1 MKSILLIGLGRFGVH
16 VVDQLYEMG
25 HQVMAIDQDEER
37 VNNIIDKVTNGQIG
51 DITNPDFLQSLDIPS
66 YDLCIVTVGQDFKSS
81 LITTALL
88 KELGAKYVV
97 SRAETDIHEKLLLK
111 NGADEVI
118 YPEREIARWTA
129 IKYSEDK
136 IYDYVELSEDHSITE
151 VAVPDEWVNCSVKE
165 LNLRGKY
172 GINLL
177 AIKKN
182 GSMNFTITPDT
193 ILEEGSTILVLT
205 DFENLKKCFHI

>member
-88 KELGAKYVV
+88 KDLGAKYVV

-136 IYDYVELSEDHSITE
+136 IYDYVELNEDYSISE
-151 VAVPDEWVNCSVKE
+151 VAVPEEWVNESVKD

-172 GINLL
+172 HINLL
-177 AIKKN
+177 AVKKN
-182 GSMNFTITPDT
+182 GVMNFTITPDT
-193 ILEEGSTILVLT
+193 VLEEGCTILVLT
-205 DFENLKKCFHI
+205 DFENLQKCFHI